1 MNLNNLITI
10 TPVLKVENLKLR
22 RQLENLASFICVIDK
37 CVLNKVDKLGAK
49 GADWMYVYSWIRKWV
64 CVYVL
69 VG

>member
-22 RQLENLASFICVIDK
+22 RQLENLSSFICVIDK

-49 GADWMYVYSWIRKWV
+49 GRIDV
-64 CVYVL
+64 CL
-69 VG
+69 